1 MMFNWLKNVI
11 TPSVNPE
18 LKELYEVARDAKQK
32 HDKALDEFQTAVDR
46 MMKRMD
52 RAHRIT
58 DHIQA
63 VSDSKRRDNDATFT
77 GHNV

>member
-1 MMFNWLKNVI
+1 MFNWIKNAI

-18 LKELYEVARDAKQK
+18 LKELYEVARDVKQK

-63 VSDSKRRDNDATFT
+63 VNDSKRRDDDATFT
-77 GHNV
+77 EHNV